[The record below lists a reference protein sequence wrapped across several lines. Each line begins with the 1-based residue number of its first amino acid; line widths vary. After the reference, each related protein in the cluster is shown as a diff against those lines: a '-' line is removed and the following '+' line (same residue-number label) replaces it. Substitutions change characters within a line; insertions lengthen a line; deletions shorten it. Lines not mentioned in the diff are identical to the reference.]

1 MNNDK
6 IKAVADIIENI
17 HWELIRYGRM
27 DKDEERWH
35 LENTA
40 KEILDKLKAMDRSAK

>member
-1 MNNDK
+1 MTNDQ
-6 IKAVADIIENI
+6 IKEVADIIENI

-40 KEILDKLKAMDRSAK
+40 KQILEKLKAIDRE

>member
-1 MNNDK
+1 MTNDQ
-6 IKAVADIIENI
+6 IKEVADIIENI

-40 KEILDKLKAMDRSAK
+40 KQILEKLKVVDGSE

>member
-1 MNNDK
+1 MNNGK

-40 KEILDKLKAMDRSAK
+40 KEIWDKLEAMNNNT

>member
-27 DKDEERWH
+27 DKDE
-35 LENTA
+35 
-40 KEILDKLKAMDRSAK
+40 